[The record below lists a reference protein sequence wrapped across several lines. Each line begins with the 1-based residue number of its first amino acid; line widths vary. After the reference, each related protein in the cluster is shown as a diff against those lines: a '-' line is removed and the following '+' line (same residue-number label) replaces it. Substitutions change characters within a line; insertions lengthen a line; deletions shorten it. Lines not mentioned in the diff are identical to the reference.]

1 MPGAATVRRE
11 SLREYAR
18 RRIAVDLQSGIVHHV
33 EPDLQGQPP
42 QVQRP
47 QGLFSDSQ
55 FEIDRH
61 FKVDRQF
68 ESDVCTRLPT
78 TYQPPTCYS
87 SLQRRPC
94 LSQFAE
100 KSLPIAQ
107 VGRHLG
113 RR

>member
-11 SLREYAR
+11 RLREYAR

-78 TYQPPTCYS
+78 SHLPATHLYNDVLVYRN
-87 SLQRRPC
+87 SLRKVCP
-94 LSQFAE
+94 
-100 KSLPIAQ
+100 SLK
-107 VGRHLG
+107 
-113 RR
+113 